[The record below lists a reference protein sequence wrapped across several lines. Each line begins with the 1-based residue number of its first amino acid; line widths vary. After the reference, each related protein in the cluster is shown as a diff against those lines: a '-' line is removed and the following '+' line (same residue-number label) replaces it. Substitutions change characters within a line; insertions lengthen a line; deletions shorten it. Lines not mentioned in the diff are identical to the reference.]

1 MMVISP
7 AWKQKSSTSDPSKY
21 HGLSVLH
28 PMGKLLALC
37 YLQRLDAATLTHDWL
52 APEQAGFRA
61 GHRIED
67 HQLLVTYLMLGA
79 ASQRGPLAL
88 AFIDLEKAYDR
99 IPRLTLWCVLAAELH
114 IPSDICSGIE
124 VLYNKIKQCERTR
137 GQASASFKVNM
148 GVKQGCPASPRVFT
162 LLFDRVRD
170 FITSHAP
177 PGRHAYAPY
186 LAMLASFILLYA
198 DDVALLTDTPDCL
211 QLLLHAFVHFA
222 DANGMRISQDKTQ
235 VLLCSPHPPTTPL
248 TCQGHAL
255 SFTDRYHYLGQEVY
269 ISPNLLH
276 DLATT

>member
-1 MMVISP
+1 
-7 AWKQKSSTSDPSKY
+7 
-21 HGLSVLH
+21 
-28 PMGKLLALC
+28 MGKLLALC

-99 IPRLTLWCVLAAELH
+99 IPRLTLWRVLANELH

-124 VLYNKIKQCERTR
+124 ALYYQTKQCVRS
-137 GQASASFKVNM
+137 GGHASASFAVNV

-162 LLFDRVRD
+162 LFFDRVRD
-170 FITSHAP
+170 FIASHAP
-177 PGRHAYAPY
+177 PGRRAHAPY

-198 DDVALLTDTPDCL
+198 DDVVLLADTPERL
-211 QLLLHAFVHFA
+211 QLLLHAFARFA
-222 DANGMRISQDKTQ
+222 DANGMKISQDKTQ

-255 SFTDRYHYLGQEVY
+255 SFTDRYRYLGQEVY
-269 ISPNLLH
+269 ISPTLLH